1 MTVTLNITAE
11 SLEEIQHAVAGLM
24 ARVDC
29 PEKIPTE
36 NVKNS
41 DQEPETLAT
50 PEKLNAP
57 NPGKFPPAD
66 VKKSDLVPAV
76 TSEITDVPVE
86 NIPEPVVQE
95 EPDEL
100 DADMRPVKNLPTME
114 ETRAVLNDLRKKHG
128 AKAVRGVLAQFSVTS
143 FTEID
148 PNEYPA
154 VIEAAKEAMGK
165 DE

>member
-1 MTVTLNITAE
+1 MTVTLNITAGT
-11 SLEEIQHAVAGLM
+11 LEEIQQAVAGLM
-24 ARVDC
+24 AKVDC

-36 NVKNS
+36 NVKKS
-41 DQEPETLAT
+41 DLEPQTLAA
-50 PEKLNAP
+50 PEKQEEPKAE
-57 NPGKFPPAD
+57 KFPPDD
-66 VKKSDLVPAV
+66 VKKSDFIPAV

-100 DADMRPVKNLPTME
+100 DADMRSVKDLPTME

-128 AKAVRGVLAQFSVTS
+128 AKAVRGVLAQFSAAS

-148 PNEYPA
+148 SNEYPA

>member
-11 SLEEIQHAVAGLM
+11 SLEEIQHAVAGLLSK
-24 ARVDC
+24 VDC
-29 PEKIPTE
+29 PEKIPNE

-41 DQEPETLAT
+41 VQVPETLAT
-50 PEKLNAP
+50 PEKLDEP
-57 NPGKFPPAD
+57 NPEKFPDAD

-154 VIEAAKEAMGK
+154 VIEAAKAAM
-165 DE
+165 